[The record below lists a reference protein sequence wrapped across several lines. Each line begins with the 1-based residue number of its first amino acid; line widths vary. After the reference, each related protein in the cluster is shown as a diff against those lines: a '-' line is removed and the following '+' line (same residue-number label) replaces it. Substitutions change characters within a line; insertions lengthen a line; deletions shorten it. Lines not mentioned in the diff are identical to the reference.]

1 MGKAPMP
8 PAKKPKT
15 TAADRVKARYNAD
28 FEELAPGIVNR
39 AMFGR
44 KYGDGFGIP
53 PGKRAE
59 VADAM
64 VARNKRDTSL
74 VDDYGQ
80 DAYKAKSFMSE
91 RPPAKMKN
99 GGKVE
104 GSAKDMREDKA
115 MAKKAGVSMAK
126 WEKSAADK
134 KHDAPKKM
142 AGGGMCGPKK
152 MVTGGTVAR
161 GMGAAKRGGAFG
173 KNG

>member
-8 PAKKPKT
+8 PAKKASPPK
-15 TAADRVKARYNAD
+15 YNVGRSREQSSFAPMTSQRPMPRD
-28 FEELAPGIVNR
+28 MAKSPAKSDLAPTTSKRPMPNPKHEER
-39 AMFGR
+39 AV
-44 KYGDGFGIP
+44 P
-53 PGKRAE
+53 
-59 VADAM
+59 
-64 VARNKRDTSL
+64 
-74 VDDYGQ
+74 
-80 DAYKAKSFMSE
+80 
-91 RPPAKMKN
+91 KMKS
-99 GGKVE
+99 GGMVE

-115 MAKKAGVSMAK
+115 MAKKAGLSMAK

-142 AGGGMCGPKK
+142 AGGGMCGTKK

>member
-1 MGKAPMP
+1 MS
-8 PAKKPKT
+8 
-15 TAADRVKARYNAD
+15 
-28 FEELAPGIVNR
+28 LAPKKSLRPKRNPMNDPNSPQSVE
-39 AMFGR
+39 GR
-44 KYGDGFGIP
+44 ST
-53 PGKRAE
+53 RE
-59 VADAM
+59 
-64 VARNKRDTSL
+64 
-74 VDDYGQ
+74 
-80 DAYKAKSFMSE
+80 
-91 RPPAKMKN
+91 MKK

-115 MAKKAGVSMAK
+115 MAKKSGMSMAK

-142 AGGGMCGPKK
+142 AGGGMCGTKK

>member
-1 MGKAPMP
+1 M
-8 PAKKPKT
+8 AKKPMRPKRNPIYDT
-15 TAADRVKARYNAD
+15 NSPKSVEDRSTR
-28 FEELAPGIVNR
+28 E
-39 AMFGR
+39 
-44 KYGDGFGIP
+44 
-53 PGKRAE
+53 
-59 VADAM
+59 
-64 VARNKRDTSL
+64 
-74 VDDYGQ
+74 
-80 DAYKAKSFMSE
+80 
-91 RPPAKMKN
+91 MKK

-115 MAKKAGVSMAK
+115 MAKRAGMSMAK
-126 WEKSAADK
+126 FEKSAADK